1 LEERG
6 IKMNTSNKFENK
18 EYLKKFD
25 NMDWDSYDD
34 FERVIFD
41 KNVNINFEFLL
52 NRVTKNRG
60 IYKHLEKVLIK
71 LKQDLVERGII

>member
-1 LEERG
+1 
-6 IKMNTSNKFENK
+6 MNTSNKFENK

-52 NRVTKNRG
+52 NRVTKNRR